1 MVDSYIVDSSRR
13 YGIDPR
19 NLRKFRTAADNH
31 AALLE
36 QLVAPALRSRN
47 PERRDG
53 GLQELQTLAELAQE
67 LGQLL
72 FWRNLRRL
80 AAS

>member
-1 MVDSYIVDSSRR
+1 MCAKLGR
-13 YGIDPR
+13 YGMSAR
-19 NLRKFRTAADNH
+19 HLRTFRTAADRE

-47 PERRDG
+47 PERREAAVE
-53 GLQELQTLAELAQE
+53 QLQTLAELAQE
-67 LGQLL
+67 LSQLL

>member
-1 MVDSYIVDSSRR
+1 MCAKLGR
-13 YGIDPR
+13 YGMSAR
-19 NLRKFRTAADNH
+19 HLRAFRTAADRET
-31 AALLE
+31 ALLE

-72 FWRNLRRL
+72 YWRNLRRL